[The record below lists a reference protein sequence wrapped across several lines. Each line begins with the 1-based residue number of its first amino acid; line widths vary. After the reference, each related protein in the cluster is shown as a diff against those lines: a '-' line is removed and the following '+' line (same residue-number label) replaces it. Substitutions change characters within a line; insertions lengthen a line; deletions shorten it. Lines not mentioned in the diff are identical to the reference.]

1 MWFSLDLKII
11 EAGLWRAQVLSWPIS
26 TIISMD
32 PTFEITLFKIFE
44 IVNKNFVENSQSYNS
59 SQISA

>member
-1 MWFSLDLKII
+1 MWFSLDLKIT